1 MTKAAF
7 ALNPDNLP
15 HRMTAA
21 QVCELAGCSA
31 TTLWRRRRLDPT
43 WLPAAPVQLGKS
55 TMFDRAAVLVALCL
69 AQDAPANDQW
79 NVDPDA
85 IREAR
90 ARKVR
95 HPPAT
100 QGRDRPRAHGGP
112 VAAPALRLVR
122 GDPASR

>member
-69 AQDAPANDQW
+69 AQDAPEFPPIALYLSEDGL
-79 NVDPDA
+79 
-85 IREAR
+85 IHHREA
-90 ARKVR
+90 
-95 HPPAT
+95 
-100 QGRDRPRAHGGP
+100 
-112 VAAPALRLVR
+112 
-122 GDPASR
+122 S